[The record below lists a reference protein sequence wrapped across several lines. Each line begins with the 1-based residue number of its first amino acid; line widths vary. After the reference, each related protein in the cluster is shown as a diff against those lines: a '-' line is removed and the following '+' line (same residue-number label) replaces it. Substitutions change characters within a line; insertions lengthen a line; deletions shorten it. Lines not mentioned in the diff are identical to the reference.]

1 MMMNRKI
8 VAFVFLLL
16 AVASSSFAQIGFNS
30 NRIAPFQMK
39 LHTGQP
45 FSAAQLAKG
54 PVVLVFF
61 SPDCGHCQ
69 DFTKDLMKNFSVVG
83 NKQLVMITPQSME
96 MLKPFVATNKLASYP
111 NIKVGI
117 EGPNSIVQRFYQVR
131 TFPYIAIY
139 DKNGNLVRTFEGE
152 QPHQEIFK
160 VIKSL

>member
-1 MMMNRKI
+1 MMNRKI

-30 NRIAPFQMK
+30 KKIAPFQMK

-54 PVVLVFF
+54 PVVLMFF

-96 MLKPFVATNKLASYP
+96 MLKQGSKDLILLYRNFIRYVLFHTS
-111 NIKVGI
+111 
-117 EGPNSIVQRFYQVR
+117 RFM
-131 TFPYIAIY
+131 T
-139 DKNGNLVRTFEGE
+139 KM
-152 QPHQEIFK
+152 EIW
-160 VIKSL
+160 